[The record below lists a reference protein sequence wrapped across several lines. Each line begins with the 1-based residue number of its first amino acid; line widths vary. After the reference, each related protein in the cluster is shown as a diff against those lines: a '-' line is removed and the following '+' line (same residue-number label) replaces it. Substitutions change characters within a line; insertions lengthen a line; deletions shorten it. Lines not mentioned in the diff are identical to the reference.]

1 MSSNT
6 RKYKLGDEVSARLV
20 QIFQEAM
27 LTGCDGA
34 DLLRQ
39 VELTEGNETY
49 SGSLKLTDEYKELVK
64 KSHEQLL
71 KNAEKLSIDR
81 DTHLAGRTVIK
92 FTESDL
98 HGRFIR

>member
-1 MSSNT
+1 MTSSK
-6 RKYKLGDEVSARLV
+6 RKFKLNDEVSMRIV

-39 VELTEGNETY
+39 LELTEGDVT
-49 SGSLKLTDEYKELVK
+49 GTLLLTSEYKELVK

-71 KNAEKLSIDR
+71 KNAQKLETDR
-81 DTHLAGRTVIK
+81 NTHLAGRTVIN

-98 HGRFIR
+98 HVRLIR

>member
-1 MSSNT
+1 MALGPT
-6 RKYKLGDEVSARLV
+6 RFKLSDEVSARLV

-39 VELTEGNETY
+39 VELVAGESTNVT
-49 SGSLKLTDEYKELVK
+49 SLVLSESYKELVK

-81 DTHLAGRTVIK
+81 DTHLASRTVIK

-98 HGRFIR
+98 HG